1 MRDLD
6 ESNITDAI
14 PNGGPVGRMLDSTG
28 RHPWRPAHLHFMVSA
43 EGCEKLITHVFVE
56 NDRCLDSDAVFGV
69 KDSLIGNYTHEQPG
83 VAPDGTQIE
92 SSRRK
97 LGYHFGL
104 KAS

>member
-14 PNGGPVGRMLDSTG
+14 LNDGPVGRMLDPTG
-28 RHPWRPAHLHFMVSA
+28 RHPWRPAHLHFMVSE

-56 NDRCLDSDAVFGV
+56 NDRCLDSYAAFGV